1 MVPSVGIAPTFQA
14 LQARANLSQLTWLG
28 VADWTRTSIKEFCR
42 LLHNFSATAT
52 NMVATVGLEPT
63 INSV

>member
-28 VADWTRTSIKEFCR
+28 VADWNRTSIKEFCR

-52 NMVATVGLEPT
+52 KFTDR
-63 INSV
+63 